1 MLGRDHPCD
10 RRTGGPRVTASAPTQ
25 HRRRARAEAE
35 AQADTGAEGNER
47 LTAITGALLLVLFA
61 VEGVTIL
68 QLGGLLY
75 WHYFFGFLL
84 VGPVCVKICATLYRF
99 ARYYTREPAY
109 VRKGPPMIVL
119 RVLGP
124 FVVLT
129 SCAVL
134 LTGILLGFAKSETV
148 LGLPMLFLHKGFFIV
163 WAGAMTIHVLAYL
176 WRLPSLVASD
186 LPGARR
192 MHGAATAVGGSA
204 LRWSVTLA
212 GLAGGLVFAML
223 AAHLSSAWR

>member
-1 MLGRDHPCD
+1 
-10 RRTGGPRVTASAPTQ
+10 VTALAAAKQTG
-25 HRRRARAEAE
+25 AGDA
-35 AQADTGAEGNER
+35 ADAGAEGNER
-47 LTAITGALLLVLFA
+47 LTAITGSLLLLMFA
-61 VEGVTIL
+61 IEGVTIL
-68 QLGGLLY
+68 QLDGMLY

-84 VGPVCVKICATLYRF
+84 VGPVCVKICSTVYRF
-99 ARYYTREPAY
+99 ARYYTRTPAY
-109 VRKGPPMIVL
+109 VRNGPPMILL

-148 LGLPMLFLHKGFFIV
+148 LGLPMLFLHKGFFIA

-176 WRLPSLVASD
+176 WRLPRLVASD

-192 MHGAATAVGGSA
+192 MRGAASVVGGSA
-204 LRWSVTLA
+204 LRWAVTVV
-212 GLAGGLVFAML
+212 GLGGGLVFAMM

>member
-1 MLGRDHPCD
+1 M
-10 RRTGGPRVTASAPTQ
+10 TASATTRSS
-25 HRRRARAEAE
+25 HRAPSGAEAAGE
-35 AQADTGAEGNER
+35 VGDAGVEGNER

-68 QLGGLLY
+68 GLGGLLY

-84 VGPVCVKICATLYRF
+84 VGPVCVKICSTLYRF
-99 ARYYTREPAY
+99 SRYYTHAPAY

-124 FVVLT
+124 LVVLT

-134 LTGILLGFAKSETV
+134 ATGILLGFAKSETV
-148 LGLPMLFLHKGFFIV
+148 VGLPMLFLHKGFFIV
-163 WAGAMTIHVLAYL
+163 WAGAMTIHVLTYV
-176 WRLPSLVASD
+176 WRLPRLIASD
-186 LPGARR
+186 VRSARR
-192 MHGAATAVGGSA
+192 MRGAATVVGGSA
-204 LRWSVTLA
+204 LRWSATAA

-223 AAHLSSAWR
+223 AAHLASAWR

>member
-1 MLGRDHPCD
+1 M
-10 RRTGGPRVTASAPTQ
+10 SAPIQ
-25 HRRRARAEAE
+25 SRRRAHVRGESADTADT
-35 AQADTGAEGNER
+35 ADTAGTADDTGAEGNER
-47 LTAITGALLLVLFA
+47 LTAITGTLLLVLFA
-61 VEGVTIL
+61 IEGVTIL

-84 VGPVCVKICATLYRF
+84 VGPVCVKICSTLYRF
-99 ARYYTREPAY
+99 ARYYTHEPAY
-109 VRKGPPMIVL
+109 VRKGPPMIAL

-134 LTGILLGFAKSETV
+134 VTGILLGFAKSETV
-148 LGLPMLFLHKGFFIV
+148 AGLPMLFLHKGFFIV

-176 WRLPSLVASD
+176 WRLPRLVASD
-186 LPGARR
+186 VLGVRR
-192 MHGAATAVGGSA
+192 VRGAATAVGGSA
-204 LRWSVTLA
+204 LRWSVTVA
-212 GLAGGLVFAML
+212 GLAGGLVFAMA

>member
-1 MLGRDHPCD
+1 M
-10 RRTGGPRVTASAPTQ
+10 TASATTQ
-25 HRRRARAEAE
+25 HRRRARAEADAE
-35 AQADTGAEGNER
+35 AAVGHAAGTGAEGNER

-186 LPGARR
+186 VPGARR
-192 MHGAATAVGGSA
+192 MRGAATVVGGSA

>member
-1 MLGRDHPCD
+1 M
-10 RRTGGPRVTASAPTQ
+10 TVSATPET
-25 HRRRARAEAE
+25 HRRAHAAGARD
-35 AQADTGAEGNER
+35 QAAAAGAEGNER
-47 LTAITGALLLVLFA
+47 LTAITGSLLLVLFA
-61 VEGVTIL
+61 IEGVTIL
-68 QLGGLLY
+68 ELDGMLY

-84 VGPVCVKICATLYRF
+84 VGPVCVKICATVYRF
-99 ARYYTREPAY
+99 GRYYTGKPAY
-109 VRKGPPMIVL
+109 VRKGPPMILL

-134 LTGILLGFAKSETV
+134 VTGILLGFAKSETV
-148 LGLPMLFLHKGFFIV
+148 LGLPMLFLHKGFFVV

-176 WRLPSLVASD
+176 WRLPRLIASD
-186 LPGARR
+186 VPGVRR
-192 MHGAATAVGGSA
+192 MRGAATAVGGSA
-204 LRWSVTLA
+204 LRWSVTVA

>member
-1 MLGRDHPCD
+1 
-10 RRTGGPRVTASAPTQ
+10 VTASATTETRSRKA
-25 HRRRARAEAE
+25 RRDAEAGG
-35 AQADTGAEGNER
+35 AGAEGNER
-47 LTAITGALLLVLFA
+47 LTAITGTLLLVLFA
-61 VEGVTIL
+61 IEGVTIL
-68 QLGGLLY
+68 QLDGLLY

-84 VGPVCVKICATLYRF
+84 VGPVGVKICATVYRF
-99 ARYYTREPAY
+99 GRYYTGHPAY
-109 VRKGPPMIVL
+109 VRKGPPMIIL

-134 LTGILLGFAKSETV
+134 LTGILLGLAKSETV
-148 LGLPMLFLHKGFFIV
+148 AGLPMLFLHKGFFVV

-176 WRLPSLVASD
+176 WRLPALVASD
-186 LPGARR
+186 VPGARR
-192 MHGAATAVGGSA
+192 MRGAAATVGGSA
-204 LRWSVTLA
+204 LRWSVTVA

>member
-1 MLGRDHPCD
+1 MDAAG
-10 RRTGGPRVTASAPTQ
+10 A
-25 HRRRARAEAE
+25 
-35 AQADTGAEGNER
+35 GAEGNER
-47 LTAITGALLLVLFA
+47 LTAITGTLLLALFA
-61 VEGVTIL
+61 IEGVTIL

-84 VGPVCVKICATLYRF
+84 VGPVCVKICSTVYRF
-99 ARYYTREPAY
+99 FRYYTGKPAY
-109 VRKGPPMIVL
+109 VRKGPPMIIL

-134 LTGILLGFAKSETV
+134 LTGILLGFSKSETV
-148 LGLPMLFLHKGFFIV
+148 AGLPMLFLHKGFFVV

-176 WRLPSLVASD
+176 WRLPRLVASD
-186 LPGARR
+186 IPGARR
-192 MHGAATAVGGSA
+192 MQGAATAVGGSA
-204 LRWSVTLA
+204 WRWSVTAA

-223 AAHLSSAWR
+223 AAHLSSSWR